1 MSINPKVRR
10 ALSRMV
16 NPTKSKTANVPT
28 KGGGKYQ
35 YSYET
40 LADVV
45 EIVTSALEAEGVAM
59 HQHVTVLDGKPYMA
73 LELFDDE
80 ESIIYD
86 MRPWKEMPDI
96 QAQGSWETYTRRY
109 QLKTAFNLVGE
120 DDDGQAAMPKPKPQP
135 KPEVDTY
142 GHDYS
147 KLTEL
152 CERSASATGMT
163 VDEAKQAFVSTYGNP
178 KHMNEAKYRAVLLA
192 FESNIESLEGSSVI
206 AQ

>member
-16 NPTKSKTANVPT
+16 NPTKSKTATVAH
-28 KGGGKYQ
+28 KGGGMHKYN
-35 YSYET
+35 YET
-40 LADVV
+40 LSDVV
-45 EIVTSALEAEGVAM
+45 EIVTSALDAEGVAM

-80 ESIIYD
+80 ESIVYD

-120 DDDGQAAMPKPKPQP
+120 DDDGQAAMPKPKP
-135 KPEVDTY
+135 KPEVETY

-152 CERSASATGMT
+152 CERSAAATGMT
-163 VDEAKQAFVSTYGNP
+163 VDEAKQAFVST
-178 KHMNEAKYRAVLLA
+178 
-192 FESNIESLEGSSVI
+192 
-206 AQ
+206 

>member
-16 NPTKSKTANVPT
+16 NPTKSKTATVAH
-28 KGGGKYQ
+28 KGGGMHKYN
-35 YSYET
+35 YET
-40 LADVV
+40 LSDVV
-45 EIVTSALEAEGVAM
+45 EIITNALEAEGVAM

-135 KPEVDTY
+135 KPEVETY

-152 CERSASATGMT
+152 CERSAAATGMT
-163 VDEAKQAFVSTYGNP
+163 VDEAKQAFVTTYGNP

-192 FESNIESLEGSSVI
+192 FESNIESLEG
-206 AQ
+206 ANG

>member
-16 NPTKSKTANVPT
+16 NPTKSKTATVAH
-28 KGGGKYQ
+28 KGGGMHKYN
-35 YSYET
+35 YET
-40 LADVV
+40 LSDVV

-135 KPEVDTY
+135 KPEVESY

-152 CERSASATGMT
+152 CERSAAATGMT

-192 FESNIESLEGSSVI
+192 FESNIESLEG
-206 AQ
+206 ANG

>member
-16 NPTKSKTANVPT
+16 NPTKSKTATVAH
-28 KGGGKYQ
+28 KGGGMHKYN
-35 YSYET
+35 YET
-40 LADVV
+40 LSDVV
-45 EIVTSALEAEGVAM
+45 EIVTSALDAEGVAM

-80 ESIIYD
+80 ESIVYD

-120 DDDGQAAMPKPKPQP
+120 DDDGQAAMPKPKP
-135 KPEVDTY
+135 KPEVETY

-152 CERSASATGMT
+152 CERSAAATGMT

-192 FESNIESLEGSSVI
+192 FESNIESLEG
-206 AQ
+206 ANG

>member
-16 NPTKSKTANVPT
+16 NPTKSKTATVAH
-28 KGGGKYQ
+28 KGGGMHKYN
-35 YSYET
+35 YET
-40 LADVV
+40 LSDVV
-45 EIVTSALEAEGVAM
+45 EIITSALEAEGVAM

-135 KPEVDTY
+135 KPEVEAY

-152 CERSASATGMT
+152 CERSAAATGMT
-163 VDEAKQAFVSTYGNP
+163 VDEAKQAFVTTYGNP

-192 FESNIESLEGSSVI
+192 FESNIESLEGANVI
-206 AQ
+206 TQ

>member
-120 DDDGQAAMPKPKPQP
+120 DDDGQAAMPKPKP
-135 KPEVDTY
+135 KPEVESY

-152 CERSASATGMT
+152 CLRSADATGMT
-163 VDEAKQAFVSTYGNP
+163 VEEAKQAFVSTYGNP

-192 FESNIESLEGSSVI
+192 FESNIESLEG
-206 AQ
+206 ANG

>member
-16 NPTKSKTANVPT
+16 NPTKSKTATVAH
-28 KGGGKYQ
+28 KGGGMHKYN
-35 YSYET
+35 YET
-40 LADVV
+40 LSDVV

-135 KPEVDTY
+135 KPEVEAY

-152 CERSASATGMT
+152 CERSAAATGMT

-192 FESNIESLEGSSVI
+192 FESNIESLEGANVI
-206 AQ
+206 TQ

>member
-80 ESIIYD
+80 ESITYD

-135 KPEVDTY
+135 KPEVETY

-147 KLTEL
+147 KLAEL
-152 CERSASATGMT
+152 CERSAAATGMT
-163 VDEAKQAFVSTYGNP
+163 VEEAKQSFVTTYGNP

-192 FESNIESLEGSSVI
+192 FESNIESLEGANVI
-206 AQ
+206 TQ

>member
-135 KPEVDTY
+135 KPEVEAY

-152 CERSASATGMT
+152 CERSAAATGMT

-192 FESNIESLEGSSVI
+192 FESNIESLEGANVI
-206 AQ
+206 TQ

>member
-16 NPTKSKTANVPT
+16 NPTKSKTATVAH
-28 KGGGKYQ
+28 KGGGMHKYN
-35 YSYET
+35 YET
-40 LADVV
+40 LSDVV
-45 EIVTSALEAEGVAM
+45 EIITSALEAEGVAM

-135 KPEVDTY
+135 KPEVETY

-152 CERSASATGMT
+152 CERSAAATGMT
-163 VDEAKQAFVSTYGNP
+163 VDEAKQAFVTTYGNP

-192 FESNIESLEGSSVI
+192 FESNIESLEG
-206 AQ
+206 ANG

>member
-16 NPTKSKTANVPT
+16 NPTKSKTASVPT

-135 KPEVDTY
+135 KPEVEAY

-152 CERSASATGMT
+152 CERSAAATGMT
-163 VDEAKQAFVSTYGNP
+163 VDEAKQAFVTTYGNP

>member
-45 EIVTSALEAEGVAM
+45 EIVTSALEDEGVAM

-135 KPEVDTY
+135 KPEVEAY

-152 CERSASATGMT
+152 CERSAAATGMT
-163 VDEAKQAFVSTYGNP
+163 VDEAKQAFVTTYGNP

-192 FESNIESLEGSSVI
+192 FESNIESLEG
-206 AQ
+206 ANG

>member
-16 NPTKSKTANVPT
+16 NPTKSKTATVAH
-28 KGGGKYQ
+28 KGGGMHKYN
-35 YSYET
+35 YET
-40 LADVV
+40 LSDVV
-45 EIVTSALEAEGVAM
+45 EIVTSALDAEGVAM

-80 ESIIYD
+80 ESIVYD

-120 DDDGQAAMPKPKPQP
+120 DDDGQAAMPKPKP
-135 KPEVDTY
+135 KPEVESY

-152 CERSASATGMT
+152 CERSAAATGMT

-192 FESNIESLEGSSVI
+192 FESNIESLEG
-206 AQ
+206 ANG

>member
-16 NPTKSKTANVPT
+16 NPTKSKTATVAH
-28 KGGGKYQ
+28 KGGGMHK

-40 LADVV
+40 LSDVV
-45 EIVTSALEAEGVAM
+45 EIITNALDSEGVAM
-59 HQHVTVLDGKPYMA
+59 HQHVTILDGKPYMA

-80 ESIIYD
+80 ESIVYD

-120 DDDGQAAMPKPKPQP
+120 DDDGQAAMPRPKPIQTP
-135 KPEVDTY
+135 NPNPESQVEPQKRDN
-142 GHDYS
+142 S
-147 KLTEL
+147 ELNQLT
-152 CERSASATGMT
+152 
-163 VDEAKQAFVSTYGNP
+163 KQLAEKMGLKVSDAARYIVEKYGNP
-178 KHMNEAKYRAVLLA
+178 KDMGDTAYKALIFAVRSEA
-192 FESNIESLEGSSVI
+192 NG
-206 AQ
+206 

>member
-16 NPTKSKTANVPT
+16 NPTKSKTATVAH
-28 KGGGKYQ
+28 KGGGMHKYN
-35 YSYET
+35 YET
-40 LADVV
+40 LSDVV
-45 EIVTSALEAEGVAM
+45 EIVTSALDAEGVAM

-80 ESIIYD
+80 ESIVYD

-120 DDDGQAAMPKPKPQP
+120 DDDGQAAMPKPKP
-135 KPEVDTY
+135 KPEVEAY
-142 GHDYS
+142 VHDYS

-152 CERSASATGMT
+152 CERSAAATGMT

-192 FESNIESLEGSSVI
+192 FESNIESLEGANVI
-206 AQ
+206 TQ

>member
-10 ALSRMV
+10 ALQRMV

-80 ESIIYD
+80 ESIVYD

-135 KPEVDTY
+135 KPEVESY

-152 CERSASATGMT
+152 CERSAAATGMT

-192 FESNIESLEGSSVI
+192 FESNIESLEG
-206 AQ
+206 ANG

>member
-16 NPTKSKTANVPT
+16 NPTKSKTATVAH
-28 KGGGKYQ
+28 KGGGMHKYN
-35 YSYET
+35 YET
-40 LADVV
+40 LSDVV
-45 EIVTSALEAEGVAM
+45 EIVTSALDAEGVAM

-80 ESIIYD
+80 ESIVYD

-135 KPEVDTY
+135 KPEVETY

-152 CERSASATGMT
+152 CLRSADATGMT
-163 VDEAKQAFVSTYGNP
+163 VEEAKQAFVSTYGNP

-192 FESNIESLEGSSVI
+192 FESNIESLEG
-206 AQ
+206 ANG

>member
-1 MSINPKVRR
+1 MLNQKIRR

-28 KGGGKYQ
+28 KNGGKYQ

-45 EIVTSALEAEGVAM
+45 EIATSALEAEGVAM
-59 HQHVTVLDGKPYMA
+59 HQHITVLDGRPYMA
-73 LELFDDE
+73 LELFDDDE
-80 ESIIYD
+80 TLLYD

-120 DDDGQAAMPKPKPQP
+120 DDDGQAAMPVQKPAAARPKAQP
-135 KPEVDTY
+135 EPKGRDN
-142 GHDYS
+142 S
-147 KLTEL
+147 EL
-152 CERSASATGMT
+152 NELVKALAAKTGTT
-163 VDEAKQAFVSTYGNP
+163 VSDAARHVVEKYGNP
-178 KHMNEAKYRAVLLA
+178 KEMGDAAYKALLFA
-192 FESNIESLEGSSVI
+192 LKAEVGGEG
-206 AQ
+206 

>member
-16 NPTKSKTANVPT
+16 NPTKSKTATVAH
-28 KGGGKYQ
+28 KGGGMHK

-40 LADVV
+40 LSDVV
-45 EIVTSALEAEGVAM
+45 EIVTSALDAEGVAM

-80 ESIIYD
+80 ESIVYD

-120 DDDGQAAMPKPKPQP
+120 DDDGQAAMPKPKP
-135 KPEVDTY
+135 KPEVESY

-152 CERSASATGMT
+152 CERSAAATGMA

-192 FESNIESLEGSSVI
+192 FESNIESLEG
-206 AQ
+206 ANG

>member
-40 LADVV
+40 RADVV

-135 KPEVDTY
+135 KPEVETY

-152 CERSASATGMT
+152 CERSAAATGMT
-163 VDEAKQAFVSTYGNP
+163 VDEAKQAFVTTYGNP

-192 FESNIESLEGSSVI
+192 FESNIESLEG
-206 AQ
+206 ANG

>member
-16 NPTKSKTANVPT
+16 NPTKSKTATVAH
-28 KGGGKYQ
+28 KGGGMHKYN
-35 YSYET
+35 YET
-40 LADVV
+40 LSDVV
-45 EIVTSALEAEGVAM
+45 EIITSALEAEGVAM

-120 DDDGQAAMPKPKPQP
+120 DDDGQAAMPKPKSQP
-135 KPEVDTY
+135 KPEVEAY

-147 KLTEL
+147 KLSEL
-152 CERSASATGMT
+152 CERSAAATGMT
-163 VDEAKQAFVSTYGNP
+163 VDEAKQAFVTTYGNP

-192 FESNIESLEGSSVI
+192 FESNIESLEGANVI
-206 AQ
+206 TQ

>member
-86 MRPWKEMPDI
+86 MRPWKERPDI
-96 QAQGSWETYTRRY
+96 QAQGSWETYTHRY

-135 KPEVDTY
+135 KPEVETY

-152 CERSASATGMT
+152 CERSAAATGMT
-163 VDEAKQAFVSTYGNP
+163 VDEAKQAFVTTYGNP

-192 FESNIESLEGSSVI
+192 FESNIESLEG
-206 AQ
+206 ANG

>member
-120 DDDGQAAMPKPKPQP
+120 DDDGQAAMPKPQP
-135 KPEVDTY
+135 KPEVETY

-152 CERSASATGMT
+152 CERSAAATGMT

-192 FESNIESLEGSSVI
+192 FESNIESLEG
-206 AQ
+206 ANG